1 MEIKY
6 PWRYCSLGGVT
17 RVKLSTGEDIAH
29 LGELDQKLWTVLSCP
44 VDGLIFDKK
53 TLEILDSDKDGRI
66 RVGEVVAAAQWLT
79 SVIKDKDLILNGS
92 DSLPL
97 DSINTENPTGERL
110 ARSARQRSL
119 SVLIFAAF
127 FRSLE
132 VIVPFSFKAVHT
144 APAKVPTF
152 SFILILSKV

>member
-1 MEIKY
+1 METKY

-44 VDGLIFDKK
+44 VDGLIFDRK

-66 RVGEVVAAAQWLT
+66 RVGEVVAAAEWLT
-79 SVIKDKDLILNGS
+79 SVVKDKDLILNGS

-110 ARSARQRSL
+110 ARSARQ
-119 SVLIFAAF
+119 
-127 FRSLE
+127 
-132 VIVPFSFKAVHT
+132 
-144 APAKVPTF
+144 
-152 SFILILSKV
+152 ILSNLGLNKIGRASCRERV

>member
-1 MEIKY
+1 METRY

-44 VDGLIFDKK
+44 VDGLIFDRK
-53 TLEILDSDKDGRI
+53 TLEILDSDQGGRI

-79 SVIKDKDLILNGS
+79 SVIKDRDLILKGS

-97 DSINTENPTGERL
+97 DSINTDDPT
-110 ARSARQRSL
+110 
-119 SVLIFAAF
+119 V
-127 FRSLE
+127 
-132 VIVPFSFKAVHT
+132 
-144 APAKVPTF
+144 
-152 SFILILSKV
+152 